1 MSSVTPILFLNVY
14 VELWMQAGSLET
26 TEEARA
32 ALCYCLEQLLRFFRN
47 KRMEKGHSTGYQFLK
62 SPQISH
68 SYVL

>member
-1 MSSVTPILFLNVY
+1 MLLAVHILSYGMHL
-14 VELWMQAGSLET
+14 GSLEST
-26 TEEARA
+26 QEARV
-32 ALCYCLEQLLRFFRN
+32 ALSYCLEQFLRFFRN